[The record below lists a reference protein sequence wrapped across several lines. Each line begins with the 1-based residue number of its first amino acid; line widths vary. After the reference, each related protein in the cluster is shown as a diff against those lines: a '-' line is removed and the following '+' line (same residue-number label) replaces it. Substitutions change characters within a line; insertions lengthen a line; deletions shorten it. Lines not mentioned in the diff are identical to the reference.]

1 MEYNCPEGSKLKGL
15 SMMKKL
21 FYILVGF
28 FILSS
33 LLQAEEATVKK
44 VVKKEAYHAV
54 WQTIYGGSEDDIAYG
69 IVALENGDSAIVGT
83 CKSYGAKRTDIC
95 LVRMSADGNMKW
107 RLWLGGAKKDEGKA
121 IARAADGS
129 ILVLGR
135 SKSFGNKYDYDLYV
149 AKVSLDG
156 KKIWEKSLGGER
168 DEYAGGIAG
177 TDDGGV
183 LLVGAS
189 ESYGDGDK
197 DIYIAKLTKE
207 GKLVSAHTVGGKKED
222 VATALT
228 RTRDGKMV
236 LVGYRE
242 TERVGDSDFLI
253 MQMDQNGKQQWVKT
267 FGEAYED
274 MLMGVTATID
284 NGIVAIGSTRSYGSS
299 QSDLTVMKID
309 SKGKTIWHKIY
320 GFKYYEYGEAVA
332 TTRDGGFMLVGGT
345 NTLGK
350 GNHSVY
356 VLALDKA
363 GELIWSHVY
372 GDERKDVG
380 HGVAR
385 MSDGSM
391 IVVGESNSFKRA
403 KNFFM
408 IKLVK

>member
-1 MEYNCPEGSKLKGL
+1 MIQKLITVTGAV
-15 SMMKKL
+15 
-21 FYILVGF
+21 F
-28 FILSS
+28 
-33 LLQAEEATVKK
+33 LLAMTVQAEEAKTKK
-44 VVKKEAYHAV
+44 IVKKEAYHAV
-54 WQTIYGGSEDDIAYG
+54 WQKIYGGSEDDIAYG
-69 IVALENGDSAIVGT
+69 VVALENGDSAIVGS

-107 RLWLGGAKKDEGKA
+107 RLWLGGAKKDEGRA
-121 IARAADGS
+121 VARAADGN
-129 ILVLGR
+129 ILVLGH
-135 SKSFGNKYDYDLYV
+135 SKFGKRYDYDLFV

-156 KKIWEKSLGGER
+156 KKIWETRLGGER

-183 LLVGAS
+183 LVVGAS
-189 ESYGDGDK
+189 QSYGKGDK

-207 GKLVSAHTVGGKKED
+207 GELVSAHTVGGKKED

-299 QSDLTVMKID
+299 QSDLTVMKINGR
-309 SKGKTIWHKIY
+309 GKTVWHKIY

-356 VLALDKA
+356 VLALDKT

-391 IVVGESNSFKRA
+391 LVVGESNSFKRA

-408 IKLVK
+408 IKLAK